1 MHNTILYLIGHPD
14 LPRRA
19 VADAISAKTG
29 AHVVDAEDI
38 YKPIFPLV
46 DHKVADMPDGVWTQ
60 VDAVRNAILTTIET
74 MSPKDWSFIFIHAG
88 FDIPPDV
95 GVYHRVR
102 ETAKRRNARFVGV
115 RLLGGKSKRPL
126 LKFDEA
132 DAFDVNVAPQEP
144 TQTADEILGR
154 ISSLA

>member
-1 MHNTILYLIGHPD
+1 MNNTILYLIGHPD

-19 VADAISAKTG
+19 VADAITAKTG
-29 AHVVDAEDI
+29 AHIVDAEDI

-46 DHKVADMPDGVWTQ
+46 DYKVADMPDGVWTQ

-132 DAFDVNVAPQEP
+132 DAFNIDLGTMTPEAA
-144 TQTADEILGR
+144 ADAIMARLG
-154 ISSLA
+154 